1 LRTGLILLIPAHA
14 KGKVVR
20 EALQRICHLVVRVGC
35 VIDIVH
41 YDVSSVCVQSWH
53 LWLDQS
59 LVAHWHKLDEVDAK
73 LAGQQFCRNDEAI
86 GNAKNAIVYCSGLLY
101 L

>member
-1 LRTGLILLIPAHA
+1 
-14 KGKVVR
+14 
-20 EALQRICHLVVRVGC
+20 
-35 VIDIVH
+35 
-41 YDVSSVCVQSWH
+41 VQSWH

-86 GNAKNAIVYCSGLLY
+86 DNAKNADRILLGTSLFVKQFLLPGALSPASCMRSLPDNAQGAYCCLLALY
-101 L
+101 SWKLTAAVQKPR